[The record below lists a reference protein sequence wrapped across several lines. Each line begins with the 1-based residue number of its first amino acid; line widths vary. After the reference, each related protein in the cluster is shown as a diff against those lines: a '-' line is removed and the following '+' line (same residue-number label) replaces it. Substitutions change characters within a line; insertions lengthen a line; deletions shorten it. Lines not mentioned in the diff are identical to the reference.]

1 MAKKSLADR
10 VKDIFNYNPL
20 TLGSELYS
28 HYSKSLWGK
37 DLGSKLKTGLLIGS
51 FLAGSLFVG
60 LAGAQT
66 AEAQSLS
73 QTVALAYDVNNH
85 VGIDYKATLTGVDSA
100 TRVIKKIKNNGNK
113 KRLERC

>member
-51 FLAGSLFVG
+51 FL
-60 LAGAQT
+60 
-66 AEAQSLS
+66 
-73 QTVALAYDVNNH
+73 
-85 VGIDYKATLTGVDSA
+85 
-100 TRVIKKIKNNGNK
+100 
-113 KRLERC
+113 